1 MRVIAAVAARVA
13 HASAR
18 IARAAAAWPTGFF
31 ITAALCSQRATGG
44 EALGKLRRT
53 LR

>member
-18 IARAAAAWPTGFF
+18 IARAAAVWPT
-31 ITAALCSQRATGG
+31 AASRVAASAVTCS
-44 EALGKLRRT
+44 
-53 LR
+53 